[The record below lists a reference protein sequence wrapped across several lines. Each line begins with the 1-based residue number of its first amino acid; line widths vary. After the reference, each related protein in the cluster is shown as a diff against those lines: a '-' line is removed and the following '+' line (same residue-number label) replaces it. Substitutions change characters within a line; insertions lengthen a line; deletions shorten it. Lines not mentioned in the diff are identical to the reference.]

1 MPKAYLLAELREFA
15 SGARR
20 NDSFGQMRH
29 MVRTLTPQELDAV
42 AEFYARRE
50 PDAGKR

>member
-1 MPKAYLLAELREFA
+1 MPKEYLLKELKAFA

-20 NDSFGQMRH
+20 NDSFAQMRN
-29 MVRTLTPQELDAV
+29 MVRPLTAQELDSV

-50 PDAGKR
+50 PMHQR